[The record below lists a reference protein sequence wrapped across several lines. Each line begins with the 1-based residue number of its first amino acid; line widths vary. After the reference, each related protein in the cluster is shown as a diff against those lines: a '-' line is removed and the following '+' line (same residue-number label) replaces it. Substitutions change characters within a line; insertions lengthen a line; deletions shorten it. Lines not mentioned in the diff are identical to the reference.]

1 MKRGITE
8 LLDFIGTNEECQ
20 YCLSLAMET
29 YFRDAAELLKVKT
42 LEPIIAALGPEVW
55 SQVYP
60 GVLEFFFSNEYENPD
75 GSRPWNV
82 IDAFLERGGVSLTDD
97 QTSYLRSLRQSSMSV
112 YEVKAVDLDHSM
124 TLVDLV
130 EKKPPVV
137 VLEKKMTHCV
147 QPGDSLGL
155 RVMKEGDH
163 HILSGAGLRIIPAL
177 VEELINTIRFLHGT
191 TVMMSSMGL
200 GRSAK
205 DKAEKAKNEQLSR
218 VMWAPEIG
226 AAHMRPYLELARR
239 RKPGKAPRRKAKTV
253 N

>member
-1 MKRGITE
+1 
-8 LLDFIGTNEECQ
+8 
-20 YCLSLAMET
+20 MET
-29 YFRDAAELLKVKT
+29 YFRDAAELLRVDE
-42 LEPIIAALGPEVW
+42 LEPIVAALGPEVW
-55 SQVYP
+55 SQIYP
-60 GVLEFFFSNEYENPD
+60 GALEFFFSNEYVGPD
-75 GSRPWNV
+75 GTGSWNV
-82 IDAFLERGGVSLTDD
+82 IDAFLERGGASLTDD
-97 QTSYLRSLRQSSMSV
+97 ATGYLRSLRQSSMSV
-112 YEVKAVDLDHSM
+112 YQVKAVDLDHSM

-163 HILSGAGLRIIPAL
+163 HIISGAGLRISPAL
-177 VEELINTIRFLHGT
+177 AEDLISDIRFLHGA

-200 GRSAK
+200 GRSAR
-205 DKAEKAKNEQLSR
+205 DKAEKDRNERLSR

-239 RKPGKAPRRKAKTV
+239 RKPGKAPRRKARTV